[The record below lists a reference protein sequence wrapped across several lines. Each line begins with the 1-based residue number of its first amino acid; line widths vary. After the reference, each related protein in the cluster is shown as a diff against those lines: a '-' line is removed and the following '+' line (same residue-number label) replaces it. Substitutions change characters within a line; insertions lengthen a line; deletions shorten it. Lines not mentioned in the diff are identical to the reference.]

1 MNLTVTIDSKYCG
14 PPESGN
20 GGYVSGILAKAAH
33 FPAQVTLR
41 KPPPLDKILTLVIT
55 DEKVEMLD
63 GETLV
68 ADAIPHD
75 VQLEIPQPPTT
86 QPKTKKSR
94 KKKPP
99 PKPIKKVNETLK
111 KKYLLTCAAQHLT
124 YLATSGQA
132 KQLVWSRC
140 I

>member
-1 MNLTVTIDSKYCG
+1 MRCCTGANHIKINILKITHKNSLLSK
-14 PPESGN
+14 PERW
-20 GGYVSGILAKAAH
+20 
-33 FPAQVTLR
+33 P
-41 KPPPLDKILTLVIT
+41 
-55 DEKVEMLD
+55 E
-63 GETLV
+63 
-68 ADAIPHD
+68 
-75 VQLEIPQPPTT
+75 EIPQPPTT

-132 KQLVWSRC
+132 KQLV
-140 I
+140 